1 LLCRDGRCRPKAG
14 VCLFRGR
21 TGPEII
27 RQATHK
33 RRGATDRGE
42 HCEAAGVI
50 ATTKRRGRKVK
61 RPLPVSYQIYV
72 AASAIKTAT
81 AMNNTTICTHRLLV
95 SPPRG
100 RVCIFIVTSS
110 MPPLDL
116 RQPSRFSDWPNE
128 PAHRLCRSLIGK
140 FLPRLWLDRPRQ
152 RPGRCIRS
160 PGTGR

>member
-1 LLCRDGRCRPKAG
+1 LSSATTTAKDVYYAEEPGRRSAAKLLTRDEARRN
-14 VCLFRGR
+14 RN
-21 TGPEII
+21 EY
-27 RQATHK
+27 RQA
-33 RRGATDRGE
+33 
-42 HCEAAGVI
+42 AAAI

-95 SPPRG
+95 SPPWG
-100 RVCIFIVTSS
+100 PVCVFILTSLTLA
-110 MPPLDL
+110 LDR
-116 RQPSRFSDWPNE
+116 RQLSRFSDWPNE

-140 FLPRLWLDRPRQ
+140 SLPRLWLDRPRQ
-152 RPGRCIRS
+152 MPGRCIRS